1 MSWLRA
7 LGGALLATFRDGP
20 RLWWLAPLI
29 PLFAFLPEFFQ
40 HCAEIKLGMFASP
53 AAFKALQ
60 NDPTRWGFGYAK
72 IAGLFLAIFA
82 SARYWTLPEQ
92 DRSRWWDPRTVAWR
106 QLLLGIGIEV
116 AVTAAVYVLKPI
128 ISTNAFKALDLASQ
142 LATLPVIVLIFGAF
156 CGDSTVSLRQ
166 SYRSGWWQGLAMAAL
181 FLLAMLPAQYLHRLD
196 HTLAMGAPSP
206 AVWALMTWDAVLVSF
221 MACWAGTGLAAGY
234 GFRRRTP
241 APAARV
247 EAIPA

>member
-29 PLFAFLPEFFQ
+29 PLFAFLPEFIQ
-40 HCAEIKLGMFASP
+40 HCAEINLGMFDSP

-82 SARYWTLPEQ
+82 SARYWTLPQQ
-92 DRSRWWDPRTVAWR
+92 DRGRWWDLCIIAWR
-106 QLLLGIGIEV
+106 QLLLGV
-116 AVTAAVYVLKPI
+116 AIAVAGSAVVYVLKPML
-128 ISTNAFKALDLASQ
+128 SANAFRVFDLATQ
-142 LATLPVIVLIFGAF
+142 LATLPVIVLIVGAF
-156 CGDSTVSLRQ
+156 FGDSTVSLRQ
-166 SYRSGWWQGLAMAAL
+166 VYRTGWWQGLAMATL

-234 GFRRRTP
+234 GIGRQSP

-247 EAIPA
+247 ETLSV